1 MELAWSIVHR
11 IRMIHLSRISTS
23 HLVASGFSLAAA
35 LSLVACSVELGPKEV
50 SATELEKVG
59 VEMLTEIAGR
69 KPDALECPDALP
81 AEAGSEVRCVLTDGK
96 QRIGVTFTSK
106 GVNENEEKVDISLQV
121 DDKPMN

>member
-1 MELAWSIVHR
+1 MVR
-11 IRMIHLSRISTS
+11 LSGISTS

-96 QRIGVTFTSK
+96 QRYGVTITSK
-106 GVNENEEKVDISLQV
+106 GVGENEEKVGISLQV

>member
-1 MELAWSIVHR
+1 MVRLSGISIG
-11 IRMIHLSRISTS
+11 

-35 LSLVACSVELGPKEV
+35 LLLVACSVGLGPKEV
-50 SATELEKVG
+50 STTDLEKVG
-59 VEMLTEIAGR
+59 VEKLTEIAGR

-81 AEAGSEVRCVLTDGK
+81 AEAGSEVRCVITDGK

-106 GVNENEEKVDISLQV
+106 GVNENEEKVDVSLQV

>member
-1 MELAWSIVHR
+1 MVR
-11 IRMIHLSRISTS
+11 LSGISTS

-50 SATELEKVG
+50 SATDLEKVG
-59 VEMLTEIAGR
+59 VEKLTEIAGR

-96 QRIGVTFTSK
+96 QRYGVTFTSK
-106 GVNENEEKVDISLQV
+106 GVNENEEMVDFFLQV